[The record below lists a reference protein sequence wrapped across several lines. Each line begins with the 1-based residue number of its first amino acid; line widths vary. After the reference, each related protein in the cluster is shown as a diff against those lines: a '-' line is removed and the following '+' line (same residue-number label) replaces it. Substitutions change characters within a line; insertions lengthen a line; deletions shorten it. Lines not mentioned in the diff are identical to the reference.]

1 MTYCKAL
8 INFCALGEVLGQ
20 VPRKHSEME
29 FVYKRFSKDCSLRNL
44 LLGRDESSIRQR
56 ERLNSDAVAIGSH
69 LIQWGL

>member
-8 INFCALGEVLGQ
+8 INFCALGEILGQ

-29 FVYKRFSKDCSLRNL
+29 FVCKRFSGDCSLGNL
-44 LLGRDESSIRQR
+44 LERDKSSIRQR

-69 LIQWGL
+69 LIQWDL